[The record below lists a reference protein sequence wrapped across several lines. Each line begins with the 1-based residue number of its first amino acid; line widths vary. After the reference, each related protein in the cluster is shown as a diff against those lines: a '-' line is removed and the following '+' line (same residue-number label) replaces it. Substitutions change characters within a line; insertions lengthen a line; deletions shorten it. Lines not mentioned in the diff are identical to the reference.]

1 MDNMNGRFEVIDGRF
16 SDLTLWLQFTFGI
29 QVLIGGGLI
38 VQWLLMRK
46 RIIGTE
52 KVVEIHLAEKEEKQ
66 LISIQREEIDLLKE
80 RLGRL
85 EPALA

>member
-16 SDLTLWLQFTFGI
+16 SDLTLWLQFIFGI
-29 QVLIGGGLI
+29 QVLIVGGLI

-46 RIIGTE
+46 RTIGTE